1 MVRTVDPPPA
11 EPNVTTCV
19 LKNAT
24 IVNEGATFEGDVAIA
39 NGRIERIGGNL
50 GGRLGGKAH
59 EIDLAGAW
67 LLPGMIDD
75 QVHFREPGL
84 EHKGTIATE
93 SRAAVAG
100 GITSYMEMPNC
111 TPQTITMDAL
121 LDKHVRAAH
130 HSLANYAFYFGA
142 TNDNLEAI
150 KTVDVSKACGVKVFM
165 GASTGNMLVDDEAT
179 LEGIFASSP
188 LLIATHCEDT
198 PTITANEALAREE
211 YGDDIPIHAHPRI
224 RSAEAC
230 YKSSSLAISLAKRHN
245 SRLHVLHL
253 TTARELEQFEPGPVT
268 GKRITAEACVHH
280 LFFNDTW
287 YGPLGADIKCNPA
300 IKTRADQLAL
310 RRAVVEDRIDV
321 IATDHAPHTREEK
334 AQGGY
339 AAPAGLPLVQHALL
353 SLIEHVKAGEL
364 RIEQVAQKTAH
375 APAQLFEVRERGF
388 IREGY
393 WADLVVVDPNAQ
405 TVVNDEPI
413 YAKCGWTPFRGIAFR
428 SRITHTFVNGNLV
441 FDNGRLDD
449 DSRGRAL
456 EFAR

>member
-1 MVRTVDPPPA
+1 M
-11 EPNVTTCV
+11 TTTV

-24 IVNEGATFEGDVAIA
+24 IVNEGERLEGDVTIA
-39 NGRIERIGGNL
+39 NGRLEQV
-50 GGRLGGKAH
+50 GGRTTRRATR
-59 EIDLAGAW
+59 EIDLGGAW

-111 TPQTITMDAL
+111 TPQTITAPAL
-121 LDKHVRAAH
+121 LDKHARGAE
-130 HSLANYAFYFGA
+130 HSRANYAFYFGA

-150 KTVDVSKACGVKVFM
+150 KAVDITKACGVKVFM
-165 GASTGNMLVDDEAT
+165 GASTGNMLVDDPAT
-179 LEGIFASSP
+179 LEGIFAASP

-198 PTITANEALAREE
+198 PTILANEAAAREE
-211 YGDDIPIHAHPRI
+211 YGDDIPVHAHPRI
-224 RSAEAC
+224 RSVEAC
-230 YKSSSLAISLAKRHN
+230 YKSSSFAISLAKRHN

-253 TTARELEQFEPGPVT
+253 TTAKELDQFEPGPIT

-300 IKTRADQLAL
+300 IKTHADQLAI
-310 RRAVVEDRIDV
+310 RRAVAEDRIDV

-334 AQGGY
+334 AAPGY
-339 AAPAGLPLVQHALL
+339 AAPAGMPLVQHALL
-353 SLIEHVKAGEL
+353 SLVEHVKAGEL
-364 RIEQVAQKTAH
+364 DIERVVHKTAH
-375 APAQLFEVRERGF
+375 APALLFDVRERGF
-388 IREGY
+388 LREGY
-393 WADLVVVDPNAQ
+393 WADLVVVDPNAS
-405 TVVNDEPI
+405 TVVDDEPV

-441 FDNGRLDD
+441 FDNGHLDD
-449 DSRGRAL
+449 THRGMAL
-456 EFAR
+456 EFDR

>member
-1 MVRTVDPPPA
+1 M
-11 EPNVTTCV
+11 TTTV

-24 IVNEGATFEGDVAIA
+24 IINEGERREGDVTIA
-39 NGRIERIGGNL
+39 D
-50 GGRLGGKAH
+50 GRLEQVGGHATRRATR
-59 EIDLAGAW
+59 EIDLGGAW

-111 TPQTITMDAL
+111 TPQTITAPAL
-121 LDKHVRAAH
+121 LDKHARAAR
-130 HSLANYAFYFGA
+130 HSRANYAFYFGA

-150 KTVDVSKACGVKVFM
+150 KAVDVTKACGVKVFM
-165 GASTGNMLVDDEAT
+165 GASTGNMLVDDPAT
-179 LEGIFASSP
+179 LEGIFRAAP

-198 PTITANEALAREE
+198 PTIVANEAAAREE

-230 YKSSSLAISLAKRHN
+230 YKSSSFAISLAKRHG

-253 TTARELEQFEPGPVT
+253 TTAKELDQFDPGPLT

-300 IKTRADQLAL
+300 IKARADQLAI

-334 AQGGY
+334 AAPGY

-353 SLIEHVKAGEL
+353 SLIEHVKAGDL
-364 RIEQVAQKTAH
+364 DIERVVQKTAH
-375 APAQLFEVRERGF
+375 APATLFDVRERGF
-388 IREGY
+388 LREGY
-393 WADLVVVDPNAQ
+393 WADLVVVDPNAS
-405 TVVNDEPI
+405 TVVDDEPV

-428 SRITHTFVNGNLV
+428 SRVTHTFVNGNLV

-449 DSRGRAL
+449 AHRGMAL
-456 EFAR
+456 EFER

>member
-1 MVRTVDPPPA
+1 M
-11 EPNVTTCV
+11 TTTV

-24 IVNEGATFEGDVAIA
+24 IVNEGQRLEGDVTIA
-39 NGRIERIGGNL
+39 NGRLEQVGGHTM
-50 GGRLGGKAH
+50 RRATR
-59 EIDLAGAW
+59 EIDLGGAW

-93 SRAAVAG
+93 SRAAIAG

-111 TPQTITMDAL
+111 TPQTITAEAL
-121 LDKHVRAAH
+121 IDKHTRAAER
-130 HSLANYAFYFGA
+130 SRANYAFYFGA

-150 KTVDVSKACGVKVFM
+150 KAVDVTKACGVKVFM
-165 GASTGNMLVDDEAT
+165 GASTGNMLVDDPAT

-198 PTITANEALAREE
+198 PTIIANEAAARQEF
-211 YGDDIPIHAHPRI
+211 GDDIPIHAHPRI
-224 RSAEAC
+224 RSVEAC
-230 YKSSSLAISLAKRHN
+230 YKSSSFAIDLAKRHN

-253 TTARELEQFEPGPVT
+253 TTAKELNQFEPGPI
-268 GKRITAEACVHH
+268 GNKRITAEACVHH

-300 IKTRADQLAL
+300 IKTRADQLAI

-334 AQGGY
+334 AAPGY

-353 SLIEHVKAGEL
+353 SLIEHVKAGDL
-364 RIEQVAQKTAH
+364 DIERVVQKTAH
-375 APAQLFEVRERGF
+375 APATLFEVRERGF
-388 IREGY
+388 LREGY
-393 WADLVVVDPNAQ
+393 WADLVVVDPNAS
-405 TVVNDEPI
+405 TVVDDEPV

-441 FDNGRLDD
+441 FDNGHLDD
-449 DSRGRAL
+449 DHRGMAL